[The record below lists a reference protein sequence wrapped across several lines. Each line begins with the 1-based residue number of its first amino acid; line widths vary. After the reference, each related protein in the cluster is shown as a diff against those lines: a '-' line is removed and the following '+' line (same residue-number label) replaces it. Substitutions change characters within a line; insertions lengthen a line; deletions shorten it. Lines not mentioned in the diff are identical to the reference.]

1 MTVTEAEAIRLG
13 STTLAAFTV
22 TVLSE
27 EGGTAGAVYKPEP
40 LSMLPQAAPPAAQ
53 LTDQVAP

>member
-1 MTVTEAEAIRLG
+1 MTVTEAEPVPLG
-13 STTLAAFTV
+13 VATLLAVTV

-53 LTDQVAP
+53 LTDQVTL